1 VLVGPVRKPL
11 RPRSRLVVHVPV
23 EGFGEGQAL
32 RGLQA
37 ERVHVVDEEQ
47 ECGELLS
54 TRDNAELGSLL
65 DRIVGIA
72 TGIGKADDFR
82 L

>member
-1 VLVGPVRKPL
+1 
-11 RPRSRLVVHVPV
+11 
-23 EGFGEGQAL
+23 
-32 RGLQA
+32 
-37 ERVHVVDEEQ
+37 VHVVDEEQ